1 MAIDKSGEV
10 QRKDGYIIAQN
21 YRLPKD
27 SYSDEGKVFY
37 DRKNTKYFYQI
48 DIYKEDEG
56 IQSLR
61 KVDIRAL
68 LLKEK
73 KKYSIKSTAKLDV
86 FDTSPDAPYI
96 EIELEE
102 IEGDY
107 KQSSLIIDL
116 NTLKSRIT
124 HYIGASQEEI
134 LTANGNSELT
144 IARTNPVFTERLKSL
159 SFVVEEQKGVNSYDK
174 KATQPP
180 DDVITMRPYQGGEL
194 INLYQEYPHVLEM
207 AKRGSFTIYPIFK
220 YNEDSTQQASNFAN
234 LFNYPGEE
242 SFWSAQKK

>member
-1 MAIDKSGEV
+1 MIK
-10 QRKDGYIIAQN
+10 
-21 YRLPKD
+21 
-27 SYSDEGKVFY
+27 
-37 DRKNTKYFYQI
+37 KNTKYFYQI

-107 KQSSLIIDL
+107 KKI
-116 NTLKSRIT
+116 
-124 HYIGASQEEI
+124 
-134 LTANGNSELT
+134 
-144 IARTNPVFTERLKSL
+144 FTD
-159 SFVVEEQKGVNSYDK
+159 Y
-174 KATQPP
+174 
-180 DDVITMRPYQGGEL
+180 
-194 INLYQEYPHVLEM
+194 
-207 AKRGSFTIYPIFK
+207 
-220 YNEDSTQQASNFAN
+220 
-234 LFNYPGEE
+234 
-242 SFWSAQKK
+242 

>member
-1 MAIDKSGEV
+1 MI
-10 QRKDGYIIAQN
+10 
-21 YRLPKD
+21 
-27 SYSDEGKVFY
+27 
-37 DRKNTKYFYQI
+37 KNTKYFYQI

-86 FDTSPDAPYI
+86 FYTSSDAPYI

-124 HYIGASQEEI
+124 HYIGAD
-134 LTANGNSELT
+134 
-144 IARTNPVFTERLKSL
+144 
-159 SFVVEEQKGVNSYDK
+159 QK
-174 KATQPP
+174 
-180 DDVITMRPYQGGEL
+180 
-194 INLYQEYPHVLEM
+194 
-207 AKRGSFTIYPIFK
+207 
-220 YNEDSTQQASNFAN
+220 DSS
-234 LFNYPGEE
+234 PG
-242 SFWSAQKK
+242 